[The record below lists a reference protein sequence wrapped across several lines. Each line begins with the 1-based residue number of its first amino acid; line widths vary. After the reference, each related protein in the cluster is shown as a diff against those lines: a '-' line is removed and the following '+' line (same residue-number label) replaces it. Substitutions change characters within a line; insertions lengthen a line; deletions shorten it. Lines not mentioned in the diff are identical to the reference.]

1 MTLEISRLE
10 ILNPTPPSRNPAAV
24 LSNGSYVTGRRTRT
38 RIPLVS
44 LSAGIRE
51 ANSLF
56 ESGKFLDAFD
66 VYEQLVVAHPEH
78 SIELLAEL
86 YDLYQALPNRED
98 RYTLYQARLLNFGI
112 DPSDKVLDVG
122 SGNIPFPLAT
132 HLADLSPDDDH
143 YGRAG
148 APLKRI
154 DGKPLYVCDI
164 ENLNCF
170 ADKEFDFVY
179 CSHVL
184 EHVRNPERACSELS
198 RIGKRGYIE
207 TPTRGKDLWLNTA
220 KISNHLWSVE
230 SYQSKLVFTEYRP
243 EETEGLQ
250 NDLLM
255 KMHVRPETPREKALT
270 SLLYLKADLVNT
282 MLLWEDKL
290 ECEVRRSFPFGS
302 PIDRASKP
310 KATHSGPAR
319 SSSTQQLKIYA
330 DRSYLPPGQNTLR
343 CLCRCGATSTVKVIR
358 TGSAS
363 RTISQPD
370 RNISSNPARPT
381 PISLSCLVTL
391 HIAGTKRTGWQRSWL
406 DPPNHMSSSLLTTL
420 KNRLVLSTA

>member
-10 ILNPTPPSRNPAAV
+10 MRNAPPPSRNPAGV
-24 LSNGSYVTGRRTRT
+24 LSKGPHVAGCRPRT
-38 RIPLVS
+38 RIPLVN
-44 LSAGIRE
+44 LSPGIRE

-56 ESGKFLDAFD
+56 ESGRFLEAFD

-98 RYTLYQARLLNFGI
+98 RYTLYQARLFDFGI
-112 DPSDKVLDVG
+112 SPSDKVLDVG

-132 HLADLSPDDDH
+132 HLADLSPDDDQ

-148 APLKRI
+148 APFKRI
-154 DGKPLYVCDI
+154 DGKPVYVCNI

-184 EHVRNPERACSELS
+184 EHVRNPEKACSELS
-198 RIGKRGYIE
+198 RIGKRGYVE

-243 EETEGLQ
+243 EETDGLQ

-302 PIDRASKP
+302 PIDRAP
-310 KATHSGPAR
+310 KLKASHSGPVT
-319 SSSTQQLKIYA
+319 SSTQQLKIYA
-330 DRSYLPPGQNTLR
+330 DRSYLPPGTKHTPLLVPLWGDIDSEGDPDWLR
-343 CLCRCGATSTVKVIR
+343 FKNYHSAGQEYFVQSGATDADIVILP
-358 TGSAS
+358 G
-363 RTISQPD
+363 D
-370 RNISSNPARPT
+370 FHMPARRAQAGRGHGWM
-381 PISLSCLVTL
+381 LQTL
-391 HIAGTKRTGWQRSWL
+391 CH
-406 DPPNHMSSSLLTTL
+406 LL
-420 KNRLVLSTA
+420 